1 MRENGY
7 TCRCGNI
14 VRETLRRRKINP
26 KREFLI
32 TFSVIVPTL
41 NEEKLIGTC
50 IRGLR
55 RLDPDIE
62 IIVADGK
69 SHDKTVHVA
78 GKLGAIV
85 ACSEAGRGYQCNAGV
100 ARASGDVLLFLHA
113 DTKLP
118 PRAFAELRAF
128 FQDDKVNV
136 GVFRLALDVKHPLLN
151 FYAMCNRFD
160 SVLTRFG
167 DQGIV
172 IRKSFFNAIGGFPNW
187 PLYEDVRL
195 LQKAR
200 KRTHI
205 YLFAGTAVTSAR
217 RFVENGILVQCC
229 RDMWYML
236 SYLLGVSPSRLAVKY
251 HHIARKEKKRFLAR
265 ERYCEKA

>member
-1 MRENGY
+1 M
-7 TCRCGNI
+7 
-14 VRETLRRRKINP
+14 RETLRRRKNDP
-26 KREFLI
+26 RRKFLI

-41 NEEKLIGTC
+41 NEERLIGTC
-50 IRGLR
+50 IRHLR
-55 RLDPDIE
+55 QLDPDVE

-69 SHDKTVHVA
+69 SDDQTVHVA

-85 ACSEAGRGYQCNAGV
+85 ARSEPGRGYQCNTGA

-118 PRAFAELRAF
+118 PCAFVQLRPF

-136 GVFRLALDVKHPLLN
+136 GVFRLALDVKHPVLN
-151 FYAMCNRFD
+151 FYAMCNRLN

-172 IRKSFFNAIGGFPNW
+172 IRTSFFHAIGGFPNW

-205 YLFAGTAVTSAR
+205 YLFPGTAVTSAR
-217 RFVENGILVQCC
+217 RFVENGILRQCS
-229 RDMWYML
+229 RDVWYML

-251 HHIARKEKKRFLAR
+251 DRIAKKKKSAS
-265 ERYCEKA
+265 

>member
-1 MRENGY
+1 MPENGY
-7 TCRCGNI
+7 TGRCANI
-14 VRETLRRRKINP
+14 VRETVHRRKTDP
-26 KREFLI
+26 RREFLI

-50 IRGLR
+50 VRGLR
-55 RLDPDIE
+55 QLDPDVE

-69 SHDKTVHVA
+69 SDDKTAHVA
-78 GKLGAIV
+78 GKLGVIV
-85 ACSEAGRGYQCNAGV
+85 VSSEAGRGYQCNAG
-100 ARASGDVLLFLHA
+100 AACASGDILLFLHA

-118 PRAFAELRAF
+118 PRAFVQLRAF

-172 IRKSFFNAIGGFPNW
+172 IRTSFFHALGGFPNW

-200 KRTHI
+200 KRSHI
-205 YLFAGTAVTSAR
+205 YLFPGTAVTSAR

-236 SYLLGVSPSRLAVKY
+236 SYLLGVSPSRLAAKY
-251 HHIARKEKKRFLAR
+251 HHIARKEKSAS
-265 ERYCEKA
+265 